1 MRLAII
7 EDDPEITEVVS
18 IAFETAW
25 PSSQIVSAPNAVEG
39 LEMIKNESPDVVIL
53 DVALPEGDSSGFDL
67 CKEIRTFSEIPIIMV
82 TARTLEVDI
91 VRGLELGAADYLT
104 KPFSSV
110 ELLARTRAVLRRV
123 QVGPLGAQ
131 SHPFVSKELSVDYD
145 NREVLVHGEPVK
157 LTPTEYKM
165 LCYLVRNPRQVLTN
179 TTLLV
184 IYQTP
189 DCKSGGGQFK
199 RLDHLNPN
207 SRDRPETPGNKVVLT
222 RPSWTKFGA
231 KSTGTATGW

>member
-25 PSSQIVSAPNAVEG
+25 PGSEIVSAPNAVEG
-39 LEMIKNESPDVVIL
+39 LEVVKNEAPDVVIL
-53 DVALPEGDSSGFDL
+53 DVALPEGDSSGFEL
-67 CKEIRTFSEIPIIMV
+67 CKEIRTFSEVPIIMV
-82 TARTLEVDI
+82 TARTREVDI

-104 KPFSSV
+104 KPFSPV

-131 SHPFVSKELSVDYD
+131 TRPFVSKELSVDYD
-145 NREVLVHGEPVK
+145 NREVLAHGEPVK
-157 LTPTEYKM
+157 LTPTEYKV

-179 TTLLV
+179 QAILDEVWGQEYRNSNGLV
-184 IYQTP
+184 KAHVQ
-189 DCKSGGGQFK
+189 
-199 RLDHLNPN
+199 RLRKKLKDNLQDP
-207 SRDRPETPGNKVVLT
+207 RLIITERG
-222 RPSWTKFGA
+222 RGYRFA
-231 KSTGTATGW
+231 GTN

>member
-1 MRLAII
+1 MRVAII
-7 EDDPEITEVVS
+7 EDDPEIMEVVT

-25 PSSQIVSAPNAVEG
+25 PGSQIVSAPNAVEG
-39 LEMIKNESPDVVIL
+39 LELTKNESPDVVIL
-53 DVALPEGDSSGFDL
+53 DVALPEGESSGFDL
-67 CKEIRTFSEIPIIMV
+67 CKEIRTFSEVPIIMV
-82 TARTLEVDI
+82 TARTREVEI

-123 QVGPLGAQ
+123 QVGPLGTQ

-179 TTLLV
+179 QAILDEVWGQEYRNSNGLV
-184 IYQTP
+184 KAHVQ
-189 DCKSGGGQFK
+189 
-199 RLDHLNPN
+199 RLRKKLKDNLQDP
-207 SRDRPETPGNKVVLT
+207 RLIITERG
-222 RPSWTKFGA
+222 RGYRFAGA
-231 KSTGTATGW
+231 N

>member
-25 PSSQIVSAPNAVEG
+25 PGSQIVSAPNAVEG
-39 LEMIKNESPDVVIL
+39 LEMVKNESPDVVIL
-53 DVALPEGDSSGFDL
+53 DVALPEGESSGFDL
-67 CKEIRTFSEIPIIMV
+67 CKEIRTFSEVPIIMV
-82 TARTLEVDI
+82 TARTREVDI

-179 TTLLV
+179 QAILDEVWGQEYRNSNGLV
-184 IYQTP
+184 KAHVQ
-189 DCKSGGGQFK
+189 
-199 RLDHLNPN
+199 RLRKKLKDNLQDP
-207 SRDRPETPGNKVVLT
+207 RLIITERG
-222 RPSWTKFGA
+222 RGYRFAGA
-231 KSTGTATGW
+231 N

>member
-7 EDDPEITEVVS
+7 EDDPEIMEVVS

-25 PSSQIVSAPNAVEG
+25 PGSQIVSAPNAVEG
-39 LEMIKNESPDVVIL
+39 LELVKNESPDVVIL

-67 CKEIRTFSEIPIIMV
+67 CKEIRTFSEVPIIMV
-82 TARTLEVDI
+82 TARTREVDI

-179 TTLLV
+179 QAILDEVWGQEYRNSNGLV
-184 IYQTP
+184 KAHVQ
-189 DCKSGGGQFK
+189 
-199 RLDHLNPN
+199 RLRKKLKDNLQDP
-207 SRDRPETPGNKVVLT
+207 RLIITERG
-222 RPSWTKFGA
+222 RGYRFAGA
-231 KSTGTATGW
+231 N

>member
-1 MRLAII
+1 M
-7 EDDPEITEVVS
+7 
-18 IAFETAW
+18 
-25 PSSQIVSAPNAVEG
+25 
-39 LEMIKNESPDVVIL
+39 VIL

-82 TARTLEVDI
+82 TARTREVDI

-110 ELLARTRAVLRRV
+110 ELLARTHAVLRRG

-179 TTLLV
+179 QAILDEVWGQEYRNSNGLV
-184 IYQTP
+184 KAHVQ
-189 DCKSGGGQFK
+189 
-199 RLDHLNPN
+199 RLRKKLKDNLQDP
-207 SRDRPETPGNKVVLT
+207 RLIITERG
-222 RPSWTKFGA
+222 RGYRFAGA
-231 KSTGTATGW
+231 N

>member
-7 EDDPEITEVVS
+7 EDDPEIMEVVS

-25 PSSQIVSAPNAVEG
+25 PGSQIVSAPNAVEG
-39 LEMIKNESPDVVIL
+39 LEMVKNESPDVVIL
-53 DVALPEGDSSGFDL
+53 DVALPEGDSSGFEL
-67 CKEIRTFSEIPIIMV
+67 CKEIRTFSEVPIIMV
-82 TARTLEVDI
+82 TARTREVDI

-131 SHPFVSKELSVDYD
+131 THPFVSKELSVDYD
-145 NREVLVHGEPVK
+145 NREVLVRGEPVK

-179 TTLLV
+179 QAILDEVWGQEYRNSNGLV
-184 IYQTP
+184 KAHVQ
-189 DCKSGGGQFK
+189 
-199 RLDHLNPN
+199 RLRKKLKDNLQDP
-207 SRDRPETPGNKVVLT
+207 RLIITERG
-222 RPSWTKFGA
+222 RGYRFA
-231 KSTGTATGW
+231 GTN

>member
-7 EDDPEITEVVS
+7 EDDPEIMEVVS

-25 PSSQIVSAPNAVEG
+25 PGSQIVSAPNAVEG
-39 LEMIKNESPDVVIL
+39 LEMVKNESPDVVIL
-53 DVALPEGDSSGFDL
+53 DVGLPEGDSSGFDL
-67 CKEIRTFSEIPIIMV
+67 CKEIRTFSEVPIIMV
-82 TARTLEVDI
+82 TARTREVDI

-104 KPFSSV
+104 KHFSAV
-110 ELLARTRAVLRRV
+110 ELLARTRAVFRRV

-131 SHPFVSKELSVDYD
+131 THPFVSKDLSIDYD

-179 TTLLV
+179 QAILDEVWGQEYRNSNGLV
-184 IYQTP
+184 KAHVQ
-189 DCKSGGGQFK
+189 
-199 RLDHLNPN
+199 RLRKKLKDNLQDP
-207 SRDRPETPGNKVVLT
+207 RLIITERG
-222 RPSWTKFGA
+222 RGYRFAGA
-231 KSTGTATGW
+231 N

>member
-7 EDDPEITEVVS
+7 EDDPEIMEVVS

-25 PSSQIVSAPNAVEG
+25 PGSQIVSAPNAVEG
-39 LEMIKNESPDVVIL
+39 LEMVKNETPDVVIL

-67 CKEIRTFSEIPIIMV
+67 CKEIRTFSEVPIIMV
-82 TARTLEVDI
+82 TARTREVDI

-131 SHPFVSKELSVDYD
+131 THPFVSKELSVDYD

-179 TTLLV
+179 QAILDEVWGQEYRNSNGLV
-184 IYQTP
+184 KAHVQ
-189 DCKSGGGQFK
+189 
-199 RLDHLNPN
+199 RLRKKLKDNLQDP
-207 SRDRPETPGNKVVLT
+207 RLIITERG
-222 RPSWTKFGA
+222 RGYRFAGA
-231 KSTGTATGW
+231 Y

>member
-7 EDDPEITEVVS
+7 EDDPEIMEVVS

-25 PSSQIVSAPNAVEG
+25 PGSQIVSAPNAVEG
-39 LEMIKNESPDVVIL
+39 LELVKNETPDVIIL

-67 CKEIRTFSEIPIIMV
+67 CKEIRTFSEVPIIMV
-82 TARTLEVDI
+82 TARTREVDI

-131 SHPFVSKELSVDYD
+131 SHPFISKELSVDYD

-179 TTLLV
+179 QAILDEVWGQEYRNSNGLV
-184 IYQTP
+184 KAHVQ
-189 DCKSGGGQFK
+189 
-199 RLDHLNPN
+199 RLRKKLKDNLQDP
-207 SRDRPETPGNKVVLT
+207 RLIITERG
-222 RPSWTKFGA
+222 RGYRFAGA
-231 KSTGTATGW
+231 N

>member
-7 EDDPEITEVVS
+7 EDDPEIMEVVS

-25 PSSQIVSAPNAVEG
+25 PGSQIVSAPNAVEG
-39 LEMIKNESPDVVIL
+39 LEMVKNETPDVVIL

-67 CKEIRTFSEIPIIMV
+67 CKEIRTFSEVPIIMV
-82 TARTLEVDI
+82 TARTREVDI

-131 SHPFVSKELSVDYD
+131 SHPFISKELSVDYD

-179 TTLLV
+179 QAILDEVWGQEYRNSNGLV
-184 IYQTP
+184 KAHVQ
-189 DCKSGGGQFK
+189 
-199 RLDHLNPN
+199 RLRKKLKDNLQDP
-207 SRDRPETPGNKVVLT
+207 RLIITERG
-222 RPSWTKFGA
+222 RGYRFAGA
-231 KSTGTATGW
+231 N

>member
-25 PSSQIVSAPNAVEG
+25 PGSQIVSAPNAVEG
-39 LEMIKNESPDVVIL
+39 LEMVKNESPDVLIL

-67 CKEIRTFSEIPIIMV
+67 CKEIRTFSEVPIIMV
-82 TARTLEVDI
+82 TARTREVDI

-131 SHPFVSKELSVDYD
+131 THPFVSKDLSVDYD

-179 TTLLV
+179 QAILDEVWGQEYRNSNGLV
-184 IYQTP
+184 KAHVQ
-189 DCKSGGGQFK
+189 
-199 RLDHLNPN
+199 RLRKKLKDNLQDP
-207 SRDRPETPGNKVVLT
+207 RLIFTERG
-222 RPSWTKFGA
+222 RGYRFAGA
-231 KSTGTATGW
+231 N